1 MPPTNQELSLLIN
14 PLVPDS
20 VTHNNRILANL
31 HSLIAF
37 LLGTAAGILGL
48 QSAYGFT
55 FYLLGTIFVSFLV
68 HALLVKDN
76 TSPGIR
82 GKGTNKG
89 VSGIGVYFPGD
100 GELVPSGGGGYARKG
115 AWKDLW
121 FSGLVATEAI
131 SGFVLGWA
139 GVGGVLR

>member
-1 MPPTNQELSLLIN
+1 MPPTSQELSLLIN
-14 PLVPDS
+14 PLVPES

-55 FYLLGTIFVSFLV
+55 FYLLGTIFVSFLAN
-68 HALLVKDN
+68 ALLVKDN
-76 TSPGIR
+76 TPRTS
-82 GKGTNKG
+82 GKSTNKG
-89 VSGIGVYFPGD
+89 VSGVGAYFPGD
-100 GELVPSGGGGYARKG
+100 GELVPASGGGYVRKG

-121 FSGLVATEAI
+121 FSGLIATEAI

-139 GVGGVLR
+139 GVGGILR

>member
-1 MPPTNQELSLLIN
+1 MPPTSQELSLLIN

-20 VTHNNRILANL
+20 VAHNKRTLASL

-68 HALLVKDN
+68 HALLVKGDAGPGVRPKS
-76 TSPGIR
+76 TS
-82 GKGTNKG
+82 KG
-89 VSGIGVYFPGD
+89 VSGIGAYFPGD
-100 GELVPSGGGGYARKG
+100 GELVASGDGGYVRKG